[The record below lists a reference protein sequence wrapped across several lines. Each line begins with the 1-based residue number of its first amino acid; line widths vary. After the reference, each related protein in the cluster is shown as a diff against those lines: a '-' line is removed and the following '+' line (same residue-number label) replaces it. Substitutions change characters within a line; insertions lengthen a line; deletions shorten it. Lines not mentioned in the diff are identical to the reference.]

1 MASGFA
7 QSCAIAAAS
16 ILWMRARRRRR
27 RRIPRVPA
35 DGTLIGFLTDIEGNM
50 AYLERYVAISKVLRW
65 GCDGDGRRLELIDP
79 AHHFFVHG
87 GDLFDKGPH
96 DARLSALLVD
106 LKHIDRLMS
115 LTHEDGQWTVGAA
128 LPTSQLTGNAEFAA
142 AFPGLAEAAGL
153 IGSDQIQNRS
163 SLGGNL
169 ANASPAADSV
179 PALLVNGAQAVVAT
193 TDGTRTVP
201 AGDIAT
207 GPGQTSLAEGEFI
220 IEFILADPP
229 AGTGDAYLRMI
240 PRSEMDIAIVGAA
253 VRLTVDGAAVTDAR
267 VVLGAVAP
275 TAVSVPDAEAVL
287 TGAALTDG
295 GLDDATLAAVADAAS
310 TACSPI
316 DDKRGTI
323 AYRRQV
329 AGVLAKR
336 AAAIAAERARN
347 GA

>member
-1 MASGFA
+1 LKY
-7 QSCAIAAAS
+7 AA
-16 ILWMRARRRRR
+16 
-27 RRIPRVPA
+27 PTTV
-35 DGTLIGFLTDIEGNM
+35 D
-50 AYLERYVAISKVLRW
+50 
-65 GCDGDGRRLELIDP
+65 
-79 AHHFFVHG
+79 
-87 GDLFDKGPH
+87 
-96 DARLSALLVD
+96 DARSLLADNPGSRVFAGATDLVPQFRGGRPSPPLLVD

-128 LPTSQLTGNAEFAA
+128 LPTSQLTGNAEFTA

-201 AGDIAT
+201 TGDIAT
-207 GPGQTSLAEGEFI
+207 GPGQTSLADGEFI
-220 IEFILADPP
+220 IEFTLADPP

-253 VRLTVDGAAVTDAR
+253 VRLTVDDAAVTDAR

-275 TAVSVPDAEAVL
+275 TAVSVPDAEAAL

-295 GLDDATLAAVADAAS
+295 GLDDATLAAIADAAS
-310 TACSPI
+310 TACNPI

-323 AYRRQV
+323 TYRRQV